1 MKIVTISTLIVH
13 VNHRGDWV
21 HVVVE
26 TDAGIT
32 GVGEASHSGN
42 DALCAAAV
50 EQFDAVLQGDDPRK
64 IARIRQAL
72 RLKDGGR
79 AYNTALSGLE
89 QALWDVLAQSL
100 GVPLHVLFGGA
111 VRDRLRLYANINLH
125 VTDRSPDGFARAARQ
140 AAEEG
145 FTAVKMA
152 PFDEMRHPYRYRTG
166 PKADWRPGV
175 ERVRAVRK
183 AIGSGVE
190 LAVDCHGR
198 MEVSEA
204 IVVGRELAELKLFW
218 FEEPVTHTHPEGLAA
233 VASSV
238 PHPIASAESVF
249 GIEAFRPFT
258 AERCVDVIMPDVK
271 HCGGVLE
278 LNEIAASARMRQVLV
293 APHNPAG
300 AAVDGGNC
308 AGGIDLVQLLC
319 SGVCLGRS
327 RLAFGVVVAC
337 RTDRGGILDPVA
349 RAGDG
354 SPVEFGH
361 GGDVQNYGGKPGGL
375 VEGSVWIAG
384 RVGTG
389 SEGFN
394 MVAAWSVQLRAT

>member
-111 VRDRLRLYANINLH
+111 VRDRLRLYANINRH

-238 PHPIASAESVF
+238 PQPIASAESVF

-300 AAVDGGNC
+300 PLSTAVTAQAASTWSNFYVLEYAWGEVDWRSE
-308 AGGIDLVQLLC
+308 LL
-319 SGVCLGRS
+319 SPAERIEEGYL
-327 RLAFGVVVAC
+327 
-337 RTDRGGILDPVA
+337 ILSQEP
-349 RAGDG
+349 
-354 SPVEFGH
+354 
-361 GGDVQNYGGKPGGL
+361 
-375 VEGSVWIAG
+375 
-384 RVGTG
+384 GTG
-389 SEGFN
+389 HRLNSDTVETYRITG
-394 MVAAWSVQLRAT
+394 ASRADSSKVRFG